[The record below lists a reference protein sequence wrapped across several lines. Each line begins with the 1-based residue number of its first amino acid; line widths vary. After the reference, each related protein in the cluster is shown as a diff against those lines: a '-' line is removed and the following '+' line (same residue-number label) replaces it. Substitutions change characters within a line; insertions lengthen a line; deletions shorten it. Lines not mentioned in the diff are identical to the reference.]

1 MKRLLG
7 FLVLIMMV
15 ISACEGPAGPMG
27 PPGLNGLDG
36 LDGEV
41 TYWKIIDFNIARS
54 SWELIGDPDE
64 IGSYFYYVA
73 DVDELTQAIFENGAI
88 ICYYR
93 YRDDFGYD
101 VQTPLP
107 YTYYDIFVNQ
117 WGEEFPYSVQYS
129 YDVMP
134 GSIAFKVV
142 FSDFYT
148 GENKPPASCN
158 FRLHL
163 IY

>member
-7 FLVLIMMV
+7 FLLLIMMV
-15 ISACEGPAGPMG
+15 ISACQGPAGPMG
-27 PPGLNGLDG
+27 PPGRDGLDG
-36 LDGEV
+36 VGEV
-41 TYWKIIDFNIARS
+41 TYWKVKDFTIARN
-54 SWELIGDPDE
+54 SWELIGDGDE

-73 DVDELTQAIFENGAI
+73 DVHELTNDIFENGAI

-93 YRDDFGYD
+93 YRDDFGEN

-107 YTYYDIFVNQ
+107 YTYYDIIVN
-117 WGEEFPYSVQYS
+117 GKDEFPYSVQYS
-129 YDVMP
+129 YDVTP

-148 GENKPPASCN
+148 ADNKPPATCN

>member
-7 FLVLIMMV
+7 CVLIVM
-15 ISACEGPAGPMG
+15 IGLTACEGPMG
-27 PPGLNGLDG
+27 PAGRDG
-36 LDGEV
+36 RDGIDGEV
-41 TYWKIIDFNIARS
+41 TYWKIKDFTITRN
-54 SWELIGDPDE
+54 SWLRKGNPNE
-64 IGSYFYYVA
+64 IGSFFYFVA
-73 DVDELTQAIFENGAI
+73 NVDELTQAIYEDGAI
-88 ICYYR
+88 ICYFR
-93 YRDDFGYD
+93 YRDEFGDD

-107 YTYYDIFVNQ
+107 YTYYDIMVDE

-148 GENKPPASCN
+148 AENAPPASCN

>member
-1 MKRLLG
+1 MKKLLG
-7 FLVLIMMV
+7 CLLVVMMCFA
-15 ISACEGPAGPMG
+15 ACQGPIGPTGPMG
-27 PPGLNGLDG
+27 PPGKNADP
-36 LDGEV
+36 
-41 TYWKIIDFNIARS
+41 TYWKVIDFTVARKD
-54 SWELIGDPDE
+54 WKLYNVYGEQNE
-64 IGSYFYYVA
+64 IGSYYYYVF
-73 DVDELTQAIFENGAI
+73 DVPELSTVIFDEGAI

-93 YRDDFGYD
+93 YRDEFGD
-101 VQTPLP
+101 IVQTPLP

-117 WGEEFPYSVQYS
+117 RNEEFPYSVQYS

-142 FSDFYT
+142 FSDFFT
-148 GENKPPASCN
+148 DENEPPASCN